1 MTDTTLD
8 LKHNTDE
15 EQPIPKLLNP
25 HQEPASDCEDPPCAN
40 DCGNDDD
47 CDDCEQKQSD
57 AEDGCDETQE
67 CQDDHDPDTD
77 HDQDHC
83 RDDQEDK
90 EDTDDE
96 DDGEED
102 EEDEGDNQEPC
113 VQDDEDPEHEC
124 DCPDPNDDKNNT
136 DDEHSSSSSSEE
148 DSTSEH
154 CCSCADWSCECRRQ
168 RLCKHHQRPKRTAV
182 IHVKQSSI
190 SEQQQAPADA
200 PVSEQEEDE
209 AQA

>member
-15 EQPIPKLLNP
+15 EQPISKLLNSR
-25 HQEPASDCEDPPCAN
+25 QEPTSDCEDPPCAN

-47 CDDCEQKQSD
+47 CDNCEQKQSD

-77 HDQDHC
+77 QGNC
-83 RDDQEDK
+83 KEDQEDK

-96 DDGEED
+96 DDGEDDE
-102 EEDEGDNQEPC
+102 EEDEGDNEPT
-113 VQDDEDPEHEC
+113 QDDEDPEHEC
-124 DCPDPNDDKNNT
+124 NCADPNGDKNNDE
-136 DDEHSSSSSSEE
+136 DDSSSSSSEE
-148 DSTSEH
+148 DSSSEH
-154 CCSCADWSCECRRQ
+154 CCSCADWSCECHRQ
-168 RLCKHHQRPKRTAV
+168 RLCKHHQRPKRAAV
-182 IHVKQSSI
+182 VHVKQASI
-190 SEQQQAPADA
+190 SEQHAPEDGAA
-200 PVSEQEEDE
+200 SEQEAEEE